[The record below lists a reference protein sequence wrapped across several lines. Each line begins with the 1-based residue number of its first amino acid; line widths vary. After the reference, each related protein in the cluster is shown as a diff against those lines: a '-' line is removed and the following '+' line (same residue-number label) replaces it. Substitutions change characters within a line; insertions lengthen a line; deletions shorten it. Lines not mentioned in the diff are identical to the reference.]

1 MTASLMNRLPA
12 VRGDYG
18 EAVPMARHTWFGVG
32 GPADVI
38 FSPADATDL
47 GAFLAAC
54 PADIPVL
61 AVGAGSNLLVR
72 DGGIAG
78 VVIRL
83 GEHMKTISHDG
94 DIVTASAGAT
104 DADVARYAARNG
116 LAGLEFLIGIPGTVG
131 GGLRMNAG
139 AYGGEFKDITIRAHG
154 FDRSGTPV
162 MATPAQ
168 MGMAYRHTDAPADWV
183 FTHAE
188 FRATAG
194 DTDAIKS
201 RMKDIVSSRGDA
213 QPRGVRTGGSTFANP
228 PGGKAWQEIDSAG
241 CRGMVIGGAQ
251 VSEKHCNFLINTGG
265 ASAHDIEMLGE
276 TVRQLVSTGGGP
288 RLRWEIRRVGQ
299 LADGQPDPQQPSQTT
314 ETRTATKRTG
324 TNRTATKRT
333 GGTSHDG

>member
-1 MTASLMNRLPA
+1 MTASLLNRLPA

-38 FSPADATDL
+38 FSPADMDDL
-47 GAFLAAC
+47 GTFLAAC
-54 PADIPVL
+54 PTDIPVL
-61 AVGAGSNLLVR
+61 PVGAGSNLLVR

-83 GEHMKTISHDG
+83 GEHMKTISHEG
-94 DIVTASAGAT
+94 DIVTAGAGAT

-154 FDRSGTPV
+154 FDRSGAQIA
-162 MATPAQ
+162 ATPAE
-168 MGMAYRHTDAPADWV
+168 MGMAYRHTDAPADWI

-188 FRATAG
+188 FRAKAG
-194 DTDAIKS
+194 ATDAIKA
-201 RMKDIVSSRGDA
+201 RMKEIVGSRGDA

-241 CRGMVIGGAQ
+241 CRGMMVGGAQ
-251 VSEKHCNFLINTGG
+251 VSEKHCNFLINTGA

-276 TVRQLVSTGGGP
+276 TVRQRVSDGGGP
-288 RLRWEIRRVGQ
+288 RLRWEIRRVGH
-299 LADGQPDPQQPSQTT
+299 LADGQPDPQQ
-314 ETRTATKRTG
+314 
-324 TNRTATKRT
+324 TNAAADHSANQS
-333 GGTSHDG
+333 GGASHDG

>member
-1 MTASLMNRLPA
+1 MTAQLLNRLPE
-12 VRGDYG
+12 VRGDYD
-18 EAVPMARHTWFGVG
+18 EAVPMAHHTWFGVG

-38 FSPADATDL
+38 FSPADAADL

-61 AVGAGSNLLVR
+61 PVGAGSNLLVR

-83 GEHMKTISHDG
+83 GEHMKTISHEG
-94 DIVTASAGAT
+94 EIVTASAGAT

-154 FDRSGTPV
+154 FDRNGRAVNATPV
-162 MATPAQ
+162 E

-183 FTHAE
+183 FTHAQ
-188 FRATAG
+188 FRATTG
-194 DTDAIKS
+194 ETDAIKA
-201 RMKDIVSSRGDA
+201 RMKEIVSSRGDA

-228 PGGKAWQEIDSAG
+228 TGGKAWQEIDSAG
-241 CRGMVIGGAQ
+241 CRGMMVGGAQ
-251 VSEKHCNFLINTGG
+251 VSEKHCNFLINTGD
-265 ASAHDIEMLGE
+265 ACAHDIEMLGE
-276 TVRQLVSTGGGP
+276 TVRQRVADGGGP
-288 RLRWEIRRVGQ
+288 RLRWEIRRVGH
-299 LADGQPDPQQPSQTT
+299 LADGQADPRQTNN
-314 ETRTATKRTG
+314 AAG
-324 TNRTATKRT
+324 HPANQS
-333 GGTSHDG
+333 GGPSHDR